1 MIKGDPEIPV
11 SKDTITH
18 NFGAATQRIHL
29 FATLPVDEV
38 VRYQSKIV
46 AFLLY
51 TGTSLT
57 NVELDPVPRGI
68 KDILRG

>member
-1 MIKGDPEIPV
+1 MIKGDPQIPV
-11 SKDTITH
+11 TQDTITH

-38 VRYQSKIV
+38 VRYQSKMV
-46 AFLLY
+46 AFQLY
-51 TGTSLT
+51 TGTQLSGIA
-57 NVELDPVPRGI
+57 LDPVPRGI